1 MKRVHENNLKFGLTL
16 IKEIENIR
24 ICNVEKW
31 ENADG
36 KMCSKVKYEF
46 DDNLGGKV
54 FEINTASKNREL
66 ADLTEEE
73 FKLAKA
79 KRKQLLEEYF
89 NSIKKAGEDN
99 ESSI

>member
-1 MKRVHENNLKFGLTL
+1 
-16 IKEIENIR
+16 
-24 ICNVEKW
+24 
-31 ENADG
+31 
-36 KMCSKVKYEF
+36 MCSKVQYEF